1 MDPLHLHLFLNHVP
15 AVGGIGALLFLAW
28 GLFRQNNDVT
38 SAAMVALVA
47 VAVIAIPVFLTG
59 EEAEARVKDLPEVSM
74 EIAEHHEQAAVAA
87 LVGIEAAGAI
97 ALTGLLAWWK
107 TRRYPMYP
115 AAAALLIGIAAA
127 VLLVRAAGLGGQIRH
142 SEIRAA
148 QPAASAQ
155 LK

>member
-15 AVGGIGALLFLAW
+15 VIGGIGALLFLAW
-28 GLFRQNNDVT
+28 GLVRQNNDVT

-47 VAVIAIPVFLTG
+47 VALIAIPVFLTG
-59 EEAEARVKDLPEVSM
+59 EEAEERIESLPGVSM
-74 EIAEHHEQAAVAA
+74 EIAKHHQQAALAA
-87 LVGIEAAGAI
+87 MVGLEAAGAI

-107 TRRYPMYP
+107 TRRYPMFP
-115 AAAALLIGIAAA
+115 AAAALLVGIAAA
-127 VLLVRAAGLGGQIRH
+127 VLLVRAAALGGQIRH